1 MTTADITSRSV
12 KVRWSPSFAGNSA
25 IIGFLVEY
33 RGRCAAASGL
43 LLHHHHEKSSALVA
57 AVIDKRGG
65 KVFEGEDLGGGGTW
79 QEVFINDP
87 NVQSFVLRDLRPWCT
102 YELQMRAKNSIG
114 LGEASQVVSFR
125 TGEEMP
131 GGPPQDVHVEPVSA
145 SSLKIRWKPP
155 DRRLHYGQIK
165 GYYIGYRLAEAGPNS
180 ARFNVDSEEQ
190 FAYKNVEA
198 NSADPNAY
206 EVAYLTNLKRHTL
219 YSIVVQ
225 AFNSI
230 GAGPRSDEVNWAI
243 FLNYMLTK
251 FDYISRSLS
260 RHSTSSNNRRWCSR

>member
-1 MTTADITSRSV
+1 MTTSDITSRSV

-33 RGRCAAASGL
+33 RGRCASSGL
-43 LLHHHHEKSSALVA
+43 LIHHHHEKSLLLTSSLV
-57 AVIDKRGG
+57 DKRNG
-65 KVFEGEDLGGGGTW
+65 KVFENEDISSGSNW
-79 QEVFINDP
+79 KEVFINDP
-87 NVQSFVLRDLRPWCT
+87 NVQSFVLRELRPWCT

-114 LGEASQVVSFR
+114 LGEASQVISFR

-165 GYYIGYRLAEAGPNS
+165 GYYIGYRLAEPGPNS
-180 ARFNVDSEEQ
+180 ARFNVESEEQ

-230 GAGPRSDEVNWAI
+230 GAGPRSDEVNSSSLLI
-243 FLNYMLTK
+243 
-251 FDYISRSLS
+251 YIS
-260 RHSTSSNNRRWCSR
+260 C